1 MTSGKAK
8 GLVVDQAPL
17 VDLTRHLSNS
27 RFQRVLAEL
36 WRDQQQAGIVGQD

>member
-1 MTSGKAK
+1 MTSGRAE
-8 GLVVDQAPL
+8 GLVQAPL
-17 VDLTRHLSNS
+17 WTRHLSNS

>member
-1 MTSGKAK
+1 MTSGRAE
-8 GLVVDQAPL
+8 GLVQAPL

-27 RFQRVLAEL
+27 RFQRVLAQL